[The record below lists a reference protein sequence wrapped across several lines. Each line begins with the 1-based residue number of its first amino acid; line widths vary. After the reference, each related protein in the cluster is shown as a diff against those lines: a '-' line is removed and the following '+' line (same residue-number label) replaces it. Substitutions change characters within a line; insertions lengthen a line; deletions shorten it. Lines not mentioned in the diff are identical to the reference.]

1 MHPNFPSHNLHAN
14 SAKVWILSKSS
25 NFDEYLVPAMQEYRK
40 TFIFFPNLSFREQ
53 ELIHLGSDKG
63 LIGSYK
69 IEPDEQGEFVLILF
83 YQNGERA
90 FYKVLSIKNDYLKLE
105 DLEGEHTVWELK
117 TLSRPVL

>member
-40 TFIFFPNLSFREQ
+40 TFIFFPNLTFREQ

-69 IEPDEQGEFVLILF
+69 IETDEQGEFVLILF